1 MVNYTAWRRVYGV
14 GKENGGTNK
23 MHENLTNDELRVYR
37 ILEGL
42 GDSESLT
49 GSQIMERL
57 LIKDRRYF
65 HQLIFDL
72 RSKGMPVVSKKNR
85 YHSGYRIART
95 KVELASYLQ
104 DKELYIATHKKIIE
118 AMKGAAETIF

>member
-1 MVNYTAWRRVYGV
+1 MY
-14 GKENGGTNK
+14 
-23 MHENLTNDELRVYR
+23 ENLTNDELRVYR
-37 ILEGL
+37 ILERL
-42 GDSESLT
+42 EDSESLT
-49 GSQIMERL
+49 GTQIMERL
-57 LIKDRRYF
+57 MIKDRRYF
-65 HQLIFDL
+65 HQIIFDL

-118 AMKGAAETIF
+118 AMRGAAETLF

>member
-1 MVNYTAWRRVYGV
+1 MYGIGEEEWRLKGMY
-14 GKENGGTNK
+14 K
-23 MHENLTNDELRVYR
+23 NLTNDELRVYR
-37 ILEGL
+37 ILEDL

-57 LIKDRRYF
+57 MIKDRRYF
-65 HQLIFDL
+65 HQIIFDL

-95 KVELASYLQ
+95 KAELASFLQ

-118 AMKGAAETIF
+118 AMRGAAETIF

>member
-1 MVNYTAWRRVYGV
+1 MREY
-14 GKENGGTNK
+14 
-23 MHENLTNDELRVYR
+23 LTNDELRVNST
-37 ILEGL
+37 LEGL

-57 LIKDRRYF
+57 MIKDRRYF
-65 HQLIFDL
+65 HQIIFDL

-95 KVELASYLQ
+95 KIELASYLQ
-104 DKELYIATHKKIIE
+104 DKEHYIDTHKKIIE
-118 AMKGAAETIF
+118 AMRGAAETIF

>member
-1 MVNYTAWRRVYGV
+1 MY
-14 GKENGGTNK
+14 
-23 MHENLTNDELRVYR
+23 ENLTNDELRVYH

-57 LIKDRRYF
+57 MIKDRRYF

-72 RSKGMPVVSKKNR
+72 RLKGAPVVSIKSRN
-85 YHSGYRIART
+85 HSGYWLARNRD
-95 KVELASYLQ
+95 ELASYLH

-118 AMKGAAETIF
+118 AMRCAAETIF